1 MKVAIFALASL
12 AAATASIEQPLVE
25 SPVVWEVEA
34 FKDGPTLKLVGTIQ
48 EVHEQLVAINPNYD
62 TDFNLGAVSDK
73 AARDLSKRTDF
84 SHSHTICGNFPGTT
98 VDHLGQGISYLRGV
112 GGRPSMGGRG
122 TCGRVSCSYNTAIW
136 WCNDVSAAVYSLN
149 RKERRLLKRRY
160 NYYRMPILKHLPAL
174 ALLLMV
180 RSGFGISA
188 LAVSTRDLP
197 RARFLARHSILPTG
211 TSLYAR
217 TSVKYY

>member
-1 MKVAIFALASL
+1 MKFATIVLASVV
-12 AAATASIEQPLVE
+12 AATAAIDQPMVE

-34 FKDGPTLKLVGTIQ
+34 FKDGPTLKLEGTIQ
-48 EVHEQLVAINPNYD
+48 EVHKQLVEINHNYD
-62 TDFNLGAVSDK
+62 TDFNLGAASDK

-136 WCNDVSAAVYSLN
+136 WCNDDAGVKTLASFGSIADGAQWVWNKCAGRLDKGLAQGQVSGQAFHPTNWNVIV
-149 RKERRLLKRRY
+149 RKDKC
-160 NYYRMPILKHLPAL
+160 
-174 ALLLMV
+174 
-180 RSGFGISA
+180 
-188 LAVSTRDLP
+188 
-197 RARFLARHSILPTG
+197 
-211 TSLYAR
+211 
-217 TSVKYY
+217 